1 MTNKKKRAITSPSNI
16 AFCVTKE
23 ERKTIEKAA
32 SADSGRPVGTW
43 CRIQALAA
51 AKSNKEDKP

>member
-1 MTNKKKRAITSPSNI
+1 MTNKKKKQTPTNI
-16 AFCVTKE
+16 AFCVTSAQRE
-23 ERKTIEKAA
+23 AIEKAA
-32 SADSGRPVGTW
+32 SSDSGRPVGTW